1 MDFQSGDQPNVLLV
15 VLDACRADYA
25 DEYAPF
31 LTKLG
36 ESNLTFENAIA
47 PAPWSLPSHGSLFTG
62 EPPHEHGMEKMN
74 DAMEHDLVSRLSERG
89 YATYGVSSNGFAS
102 QRTGFHEPFDEFY
115 YSGGRDPFTEGL
127 DVSGTAQDVL
137 REEDATRADAY
148 GEVLRR
154 LPREDHRIK
163 SLFNLFAVGCGEVLR
178 HVDTLE
184 RIPHPLFAPDSGYYY
199 DSRRTTAKLDD
210 VLASADRPFFAFT
223 NIMDTHYPYSP
234 DSERQRKYLGESLS
248 YRELCRINE
257 SVASSWEF
265 QSSLARG
272 ELSEDDVETVRNLYA
287 GEVDR
292 IDHQLERLF
301 DELERR
307 GQLDDT
313 LVVVTGDHGEN
324 LGERDDMGRRRMG
337 HQSSVSDAVLRVPL
351 VIAHPDLDARRVE
364 DPVSLADL
372 YHVLVDDVEQ
382 LLETGG
388 ADLGA
393 LEPGDPVI
401 SQYPATGGGEL
412 LEQYAGIDDEIRYSA
427 EVDTVVGYASDWKVV
442 ASSNGE
448 RWARRGDEVAAFED
462 APSELREQCL
472 DHLSALA
479 ERGDADF
486 SDHDVAQLEALG
498 YM

>member
-1 MDFQSGDQPNVLLV
+1 MNLQSGNQPNILLV

-25 DEYAPF
+25 DEHAPF
-31 LTKLG
+31 LAELA
-36 ESNLTFENAIA
+36 ESNLSFEQTIA
-47 PAPWSLPSHGSLFTG
+47 PAPWSLPSHASMFTG
-62 EPPHEHGMEKMN
+62 ELPHEHGMTKMN
-74 DAMEHDLVSRLSERG
+74 DAIEHDLVSRLSGKG

-115 YSGGRDPFTEGL
+115 YTGGRDLFPEGL
-127 DVSGTAQDVL
+127 DVSGTAQDLL
-137 REEDATRADAY
+137 RKEDTTRADAY
-148 GEVLRR
+148 REVLRR
-154 LPREDHRIK
+154 LPRGDHRLK
-163 SLFNLFAVGCGEVLR
+163 SLFNLFAVGCGEILR
-178 HVDTLE
+178 HVDAFE

-210 VLASADRPFFAFT
+210 VLASADRPFFTFT

-234 DSERQRKYLGESLS
+234 DSERQWKHLGKSLS

-265 QSSLARG
+265 QSSLVRA
-272 ELSEDDVETVRNLYA
+272 ELDESDVETVRGLYA
-287 GEVDR
+287 GEIDR
-292 IDHQLERLF
+292 IDDQLERLF
-301 DELERR
+301 DELDRR

-324 LGERDDMGRRRMG
+324 LGERDGMDRRRMG
-337 HQSSVSDAVLRVPL
+337 HQASVSDAVLQVPL
-351 VIAHPDLDARRVE
+351 VVVHPDLDTRRVE
-364 DPVSLADL
+364 EPVSLVDL
-372 YHVLVDDVEQ
+372 YHVLVDGVEQ

-401 SQYPATGGGEL
+401 SQYPATGGDEL
-412 LEQYAGIDDEIRYSA
+412 LEQYTGIDAEIRYSA
-427 EVDTVVGYASDWKVV
+427 EVDTVVGYDSAWKVV

-448 RWARRGDEVAAFED
+448 RWARHDDEVVAFED
-462 APSELREQCL
+462 APSEIREQCL
-472 DHLSALA
+472 EHLSALT
-479 ERGDADF
+479 EHDDANL
-486 SDHDVAQLEALG
+486 SDNDIAQLEALG